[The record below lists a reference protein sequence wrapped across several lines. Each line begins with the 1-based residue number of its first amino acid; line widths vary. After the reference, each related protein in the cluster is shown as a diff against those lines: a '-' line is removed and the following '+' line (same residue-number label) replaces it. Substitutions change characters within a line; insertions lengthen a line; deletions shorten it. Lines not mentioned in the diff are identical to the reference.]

1 MKAAILAVALFA
13 ASAYAYEFE
22 DYSSLADDQ
31 SEARFLS
38 LNMSSTAGTLTLL
51 GVAILLGVIGYLA
64 YSGGLLGGSAYNR
77 NDYYQQDQQY
87 YDPSQYAQQ
96 YR

>member
-13 ASAYAYEFE
+13 ASAYASEFE
-22 DYSSLADDQ
+22 DYGLADQ

-51 GVAILLGVIGYLA
+51 GVAILLGVIGYLVYA
-64 YSGGLLGGSAYNR
+64 GGLLGGSAYNR
-77 NDYYQQDQQY
+77 NDYYQGADQQQY
-87 YDPSQYAQQ
+87 YDPNAYAQ